1 MVAADALQ
9 DLARKYLAD
18 ARVLQ
23 RAERYDA
30 AIYLGGYAIELALK
44 ARICYTLNWLGYPDS
59 NSEFQHYQSFRTH
72 NLDVLLALSGIKTFI
87 LTNYLA
93 AWSRVAQWT
102 PQMRYNRQV
111 PTRSETA
118 EQFIR
123 DLDTL
128 LEVIL

>member
-1 MVAADALQ
+1 MVAADTLQ
-9 DLARKYLAD
+9 DLARTYLAD

-23 RAERYDA
+23 RAKRYDA
-30 AIYLGGYAIELALK
+30 AIYLGGYAVELALK

-72 NLDVLLALSGIKTFI
+72 NLEVLLALSGIKTAI
-87 LTNYLA
+87 LANHLA
-93 AWSRVAQWT
+93 SWSRVALWT
-102 PQMRYNRQV
+102 PQMRYNRQTF
-111 PTRSETA
+111 TRPEDA

-123 DLDTL
+123 GLDTL